1 MATQFAFG
9 RAIHVQPMSTIQPGR
24 RPWRLLALAT
34 QLLLAIDQLVHHRLQ
49 AFVDR
54 ISPLGCIG
62 LAALQF
68 FVEPGQAIQ

>member
-1 MATQFAFG
+1 MATQFTLG
-9 RAIHVQPMSTIQPGR
+9 RAIHVQPMSTIQPGS
-24 RPWRLLALAT
+24 RPWRLLAFAT
-34 QLLLAIDQLVHHRLQ
+34 QGLLPIDQLVHHRLQ

-54 ISPLGCIG
+54 IGPLRRIG